1 VLLLF
6 SVVVMMMMMQDEDE
20 EDAAGED
27 KKNSIEYR
35 GNGCNALEKEAG
47 EQCMENQAREN

>member
-1 VLLLF
+1 MMMMMV
-6 SVVVMMMMMQDEDE
+6 MMMMQDEDE